1 MKISVNPSASWAA
14 LGALALAALLGG
26 CAATPPA
33 GPAAAQASAQ
43 RHFDPVTGIESV
55 APFYPAESRRRGE
68 QGRVLMR
75 VQVGPGGQ
83 AAQVEL
89 LQSSGFPLLD
99 AAAIDCVRQW
109 RFLPTAAAP
118 APAGSWRE
126 VPLTF
131 TLQR

>member
-1 MKISVNPSASWAA
+1 MPVNPSAWAA
-14 LGALALAALLGG
+14 LGSLAFAALLSG
-26 CAATPPA
+26 CAATPP
-33 GPAAAQASAQ
+33 GEPAAAVAQASAK
-43 RHFDPVTGIESV
+43 RYFDPATGVESV
-55 APFYPAESRRRGE
+55 APFYPAESMRRRE

-75 VQVGPGGQ
+75 VQVGPDGQ

-89 LQSSGFPLLD
+89 QQSSGFPLLD

-118 APAGSWRE
+118 APAGTWRE

-131 TLQR
+131 TLRR